1 MPQVRKLCPYG
12 ISAILFQCFMIE
24 TQVLMTE
31 SDFSGFF
38 LGIISWKGAS
48 LFSGGGCC
56 FSDGRASF
64 LIGWVPHGGYWF
76 WWEGGSKKKG
86 AWGRTLHH
94 HHHHHGKSCIKRDN
108 MSMDFIRK
116 SIWIMIYQIG
126 LPKVYFKVNYIWLSL
141 K

>member
-1 MPQVRKLCPYG
+1 MSLWNFCHPFPVFYDWNTSTNDRIRFFRVFSRNHFLEG
-12 ISAILFQCFMIE
+12 GFTFQ
-24 TQVLMTE
+24 
-31 SDFSGFF
+31 
-38 LGIISWKGAS
+38 W
-48 LFSGGGCC
+48 
-56 FSDGRASF
+56 
-64 LIGWVPHGGYWF
+64 GWVLFFRWEGFIFKWVGAPWGYWF
-76 WWEGGSKKKG
+76 WWEGGSKKKV
-86 AWGRTLHH
+86 AWGGTLHH